1 MTTENQAPDPAPGCL
16 HRRYSLDK
24 HEQVG
29 HCIDCGAE
37 GRMVFVVNQAPESAQ
52 LPEPAGRH
60 PEWDNDAQDYRP
72 TGRHY
77 TADQM
82 RAALA
87 APAPQ
92 AAPVAWC
99 ELTEGGQIAYFDGK
113 PMVMPGPVGNDCH
126 PHPLYLGAAQ
136 ASAPA
141 HAALIRR
148 LEAYQRGESQE
159 ITRILIDCL
168 AALQAPAVGER
179 EVLDLIATLEAEAH
193 GALLHTAF
201 VSQGLIYTTIK
212 TLMRLAGIPESVV
225 PVQGSES

>member
-1 MTTENQAPDPAPGCL
+1 MNTTEIPSPQPAPSEDWAMGDWMQYAKAGETAQACIER
-16 HRRYSLDK
+16 HRRQRDEL
-24 HEQVG
+24 
-29 HCIDCGAE
+29 
-37 GRMVFVVNQAPESAQ
+37 
-52 LPEPAGRH
+52 
-60 PEWDNDAQDYRP
+60 
-72 TGRHY
+72 
-77 TADQM
+77 
-82 RAALA
+82 LA
-87 APAPQ
+87 A
-92 AAPVAWC
+92 V
-99 ELTEGGQIAYFDGK
+99 LTLK
-113 PMVMPGPVGNDCH
+113 RVGNNFAEWHEKFH
-126 PHPLYLGAAQ
+126 PAIAAIDAAVANATGAQ

-148 LEAYQRGESQE
+148 IEAYQRGESQE

-212 TLMRLAGIPESVV
+212 TLRRLAGIPESVV

>member
-1 MTTENQAPDPAPGCL
+1 MSIPTKNYGPEFLAALAADIPAP
-16 HRRYSLDK
+16 
-24 HEQVG
+24 
-29 HCIDCGAE
+29 E
-37 GRMVFVVNQAPESAQ
+37 GEERAAFEAWMKGLEGYPYAGKLADRMWQGWQA
-52 LPEPAGRH
+52 
-60 PEWDNDAQDYRP
+60 
-72 TGRHY
+72 
-77 TADQM
+77 

-148 LEAYQRGESQE
+148 IEAYQRGESQE

-179 EVLDLIATLEAEAH
+179 EVL
-193 GALLHTAF
+193 GALF
-201 VSQGLIYTTIK
+201 
-212 TLMRLAGIPESVV
+212 
-225 PVQGSES
+225 

>member
-1 MTTENQAPDPAPGCL
+1 M
-16 HRRYSLDK
+16 R
-24 HEQVG
+24 QV
-29 HCIDCGAE
+29 
-37 GRMVFVVNQAPESAQ
+37 SA
-52 LPEPAGRH
+52 LCDEVERLREALRI
-60 PEWDNDAQDYRP
+60 ASVA
-72 TGRHY
+72 

-212 TLMRLAGIPESVV
+212 TIRRLAGIPESVV